1 MASAR
6 LLPLVR
12 DQERG
17 LSQSPDVMGERG
29 LHVLRTH
36 KHTLTHTK
44 IKIRQHLS
52 SQKERK
58 TKRMLHFEYGIL
70 L

>member
-17 LSQSPDVMGERG
+17 LNQSPDVMGERG

-36 KHTLTHTK
+36 KHTLTHK
-44 IKIRQHLS
+44 DKNLAAPFFP
-52 SQKERK
+52 KGEK
-58 TKRMLHFEYGIL
+58 NKKDAAF
-70 L
+70 